1 MSRHSN
7 PISTPEQ
14 RQHELLALR
23 YYQHPDIVA
32 ARAQV
37 RAFWLEHASPSAT
50 MRRCFDWA
58 FEEVMFGA
66 TVWALNQDP
75 LYPKVITIS
84 RLPHRLAGHDIPGS
98 RWGIDNPDSI
108 YRVIPISHEHRY
120 RIRGRVAKQRLVEN
134 YFTLWGP
141 DMQTLGLLDGK
152 ELEVDAE
159 GRFEIT
165 VDASAAEGRR
175 NHIQAPPGSHEFY
188 IRDVIANWATDRANE
203 LTIELLAPEPAR
215 PPFSEAENLERIKT
229 YMQRWAESTT
239 RWNRQA
245 MDGPVNAF
253 EFTIDRDSDG
263 ALRNQIYIMG
273 YFRLPDANT
282 AMVLDVNL
290 GGADYFI
297 APITNIWGTSNQIT
311 DRTGCLNRHQ
321 SHANR
326 DGSYTFVLSLRDPG
340 VHNWLD
346 PSDLAEGI
354 LTLRWA
360 EFAGGAPGADLGV
373 RQRLVALDQLQQELS
388 GDHHWLRPGERQQ
401 QLAHRAQ
408 SYAWRLEE

>member
-1 MSRHSN
+1 MSRHNN

-37 RAFWLEHASPSAT
+37 RAFWLEHAAPGAT
-50 MRRCFDWA
+50 MRGCFDWA

-66 TVWALNQDP
+66 TIWALNQDP

-84 RLPHRLAGHDIPGS
+84 RLPHRLAGYDIPGS

-120 RIRGRVAKQRLVEN
+120 RIRGRVGEQRLVEN

-165 VDASAAEGRR
+165 VDASAADGRR

-188 IRDVIANWATDRANE
+188 IR
-203 LTIELLAPEPAR
+203 
-215 PPFSEAENLERIKT
+215 
-229 YMQRWAESTT
+229 
-239 RWNRQA
+239 
-245 MDGPVNAF
+245 
-253 EFTIDRDSDG
+253 
-263 ALRNQIYIMG
+263 
-273 YFRLPDANT
+273 
-282 AMVLDVNL
+282 
-290 GGADYFI
+290 
-297 APITNIWGTSNQIT
+297 
-311 DRTGCLNRHQ
+311 
-321 SHANR
+321 
-326 DGSYTFVLSLRDPG
+326 
-340 VHNWLD
+340 
-346 PSDLAEGI
+346 
-354 LTLRWA
+354 
-360 EFAGGAPGADLGV
+360 
-373 RQRLVALDQLQQELS
+373 
-388 GDHHWLRPGERQQ
+388 
-401 QLAHRAQ
+401 
-408 SYAWRLEE
+408 